1 MGKQY
6 FPVTFKEH
14 SLLTEC
20 AHCLSQF
27 LAVAVINTMIKNNV
41 GRKGFII
48 GYMIKKRKKEKPR
61 DPRQEVKQRPWRTSL
76 LVCSDA
82 HVQPTFQCSPGPPAQ
97 RWYHLQWAGTCCIN

>member
-27 LAVAVINTMIKNNV
+27 LAVAVINTMIKNNL
-41 GRKGFII
+41 GRKGTIS
-48 GYMIKKRKKEKPR
+48 GYSCSPSRKKVRSGTTGRNLEAGI
-61 DPRQEVKQRPWRTSL
+61 EEAVEECLFTGLFTL
-76 LVCSDA
+76 LSYR
-82 HVQPTFQCSPGPPAQ
+82 AQ
-97 RWYHLQWAGTCCIN
+97 DH